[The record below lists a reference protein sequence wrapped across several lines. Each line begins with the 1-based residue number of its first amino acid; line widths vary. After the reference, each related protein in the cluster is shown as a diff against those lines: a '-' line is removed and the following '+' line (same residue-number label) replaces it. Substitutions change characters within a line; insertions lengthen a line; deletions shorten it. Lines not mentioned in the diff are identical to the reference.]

1 MQFFSCFE
9 IQVHQIAAFLK
20 KAVLETEFYQ

>member
-1 MQFFSCFE
+1 MQFFNCIE

-20 KAVLETEFYQ
+20 KAVLEAEF